1 MAKKNKKGYKA
12 EENLA
17 SVEEALS
24 KTEQFIDKNKNTLL
38 YSIGGIIVLVL
49 AVMGY
54 QRYILLPQE
63 REAHEEMFKAEMH
76 FERDSF
82 ELALYGDGAYL
93 GFLDIIDEYGRTG
106 SGNLAHYYAGM
117 SYLHL
122 GDYDAAIDH
131 LKRFKSN
138 DVLVRPMAYGGI
150 AGAYMELGDLEQAA
164 RYYKRAADAS
174 DNMLTTP
181 EFLFRL
187 GLTYELLNR
196 QEDALEAYETIKR
209 EYPESPHSQDIQK
222 YISRA
227 GTKHS

>member
-1 MAKKNKKGYKA
+1 MAKKDKKGYKA

-17 SVEEALS
+17 TVEEALS
-24 KTEQFIDKNKNTLL
+24 KTEQFIDNNKNTLL
-38 YSIGGIIVLVL
+38 YALGGIVVLIL

-54 QRYILLPQE
+54 QRYIVLPNE
-63 REAHEEMFKAEMH
+63 REAHEEMFKAEMY

-93 GFLDIIDEYGRTG
+93 GFLDIIDEYGRTK

-122 GDYDAAIDH
+122 GEYDGAVDH
-131 LKRFKSN
+131 LKRFKSK
-138 DVLVRPMAYGGI
+138 DILVRPMAFGGI
-150 AGAYMELGDLEQAA
+150 ANAYMEMGDLEEAA

-174 DNMLTTP
+174 DNNLTTP

-187 GLTYELLNR
+187 GLTYELLDR
-196 QEDALEAYETIKR
+196 HEEALKAYQTIKQ
-209 EYPESPHSQDIQK
+209 EYPDSPHSQDIEK
-222 YISRA
+222 YIARTGA
-227 GTKHS
+227 KHS